1 MNTIRTTSQGITL
14 PQWNFTTAAAFFILA
29 LAILF
34 GWETP
39 AICYQLTGAF
49 GVIFVV
55 NGLLGM
61 TKIGTTRLWKYIS
74 YALGLLITLF
84 ACASL
89 YRQLSLG
96 ERGQLIGFT
105 FYSIC
110 GSLLLIAVIGL
121 AFLNINRRG
130 FGSAGATHSN

>member
-1 MNTIRTTSQGITL
+1 MNTIRTTNHGITL
-14 PQWNFTTAAAFFILA
+14 PKWNFATAAAFFILA
-29 LAILF
+29 LAILV

-49 GVIFVV
+49 GAMFFF

-61 TKIGTTRLWKYIS
+61 TKIGATKLWKYIS
-74 YALGLLITLF
+74 YTLGFLITLF

-96 ERGQLIGFT
+96 ERGQLMGFT

-110 GSLLLIAVIGL
+110 GSLLLIAIIGL
-121 AFLNINRRG
+121 TFLNINRRG
-130 FGSAGATHSN
+130 FGSTGAINSK